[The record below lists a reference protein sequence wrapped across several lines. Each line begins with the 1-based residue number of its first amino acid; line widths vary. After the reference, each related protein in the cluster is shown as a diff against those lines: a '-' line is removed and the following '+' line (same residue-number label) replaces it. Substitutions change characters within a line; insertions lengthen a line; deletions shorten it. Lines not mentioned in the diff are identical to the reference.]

1 MINTALIGLI
11 VFILGLGTSYLA
23 TKYIILSA
31 RKRKLLGKDMHKPN
45 KPLVAEFGGLGFSFG
60 FILSAFISIGVFALL
75 KYPDMAISEA
85 LYTTSFVIAIATTL
99 GLMSDLFKF
108 KWGTNA
114 ILPAMNALPL
124 VGYVM
129 YDNMT
134 IISTPFG
141 SIQLGPV
148 GYLLALLL
156 GATGSANAINM
167 IAGYNGLEAGMTL
180 IIVATLSAMAFVSG
194 NIPVVIIGLLGI
206 GALLGFLYWNKYP
219 AKVFPGDVGTWS
231 FGSLIFVMAVLG
243 KLEFWAVLL
252 FALYFVN
259 LVLFVINRKKVK
271 KYKEKFAQVRKDGR
285 LTAKTDGSIYQWLAR
300 RVHPTEKEMTYIIIG
315 VQILISIIVFT
326 MFIKL

>member
-1 MINTALIGLI
+1 M
-11 VFILGLGTSYLA
+11 VPE
-23 TKYIILSA
+23 IILFTIALLLSYFITKKIIEA
-31 RKRKLLGKDMHKPN
+31 SRGRKLLGKDMHKPN
-45 KPLVAEFGGLGFSFG
+45 KPLVAEFGGLGFSLG
-60 FILSAFISIGVFALL
+60 FILSAFISIGLFVLL

-124 VGYVM
+124 VGYAM

-259 LVLFVINRKKVK
+259 LAMMGVHLAKKGK
-271 KYKEKFAQVRKDGR
+271 KRKFAKVTKRGILKSDVPTYT
-285 LTAKTDGSIYQWLAR
+285 LYFWLINKFKLS
-300 RVHPTEKEMTYIIIG
+300 EKGIII
-315 VQILISIIVFT
+315 VMYLLQAIVSIIVLAISVFT
-326 MFIKL
+326 GGI